1 MAALWKVMKRG
12 NRNLGTSP
20 GETFLFRTYC
30 WPFIFPLWQE
40 ECGNRAA
47 LCMFLPNRQSFRCVW
62 PVFGAPRE
70 LTGCHICHSTASRGP
85 CCIKTPMSEVPPALR
100 AALAFEQ
107 GLIQNDWTGEEV
119 EGGSSFNVQT
129 LFYNVHRLSSHSV
142 LWLILWAT
150 NIKKRRSLEKEEG
163 ERVSK
168 WRISLH
174 FWAHAWSAFLAIFPQ
189 VIHSPCLHYGSAMH
203 FTKKKKAL
211 RLWRSTGTCT
221 VLTRLM
227 PLQSYKGSYKGPV
240 SLLSSVTDDS
250 MSSDECFTP

>member
-1 MAALWKVMKRG
+1 MWKQSSFVYVFAQQTK
-12 NRNLGTSP
+12 
-20 GETFLFRTYC
+20 
-30 WPFIFPLWQE
+30 FPMCLTRVWSTP
-40 ECGNRAA
+40 RADR
-47 LCMFLPNRQSFRCVW
+47 LPHLPLDCKQ
-62 PVFGAPRE
+62 
-70 LTGCHICHSTASRGP
+70 GP
-85 CCIKTPMSEVPPALR
+85 LLHKDPDEWGPPALR

-150 NIKKRRSLEKEEG
+150 NIKKKRSLEKEEG

-211 RLWRSTGTCT
+211 QLWRSTGTCT
-221 VLTRLM
+221 VPTRLM

-250 MSSDECFTP
+250 MCLDECFTP